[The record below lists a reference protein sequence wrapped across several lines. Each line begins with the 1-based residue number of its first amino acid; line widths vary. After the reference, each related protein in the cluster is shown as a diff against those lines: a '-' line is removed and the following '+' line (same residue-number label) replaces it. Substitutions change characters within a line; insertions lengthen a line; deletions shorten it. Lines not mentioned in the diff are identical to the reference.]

1 MTNKFPQY
9 DVKRVRRAREFLK
22 NLDKHL
28 DKGEVE
34 RQDYKTSDFYNP
46 LVDSSNDSL
55 KANAL
60 CVMDQIRAEE
70 IANEYHQKK
79 ESIKS
84 IGIEDPVL
92 IIPMN
97 DPSTH
102 YKKKLVDGVTRV
114 TALRDIEKENRVPP
128 TIGAVPAY
136 YVVCPKLADFVRTHK
151 EEIQNVSNDPKPSDP
166 NSKETAKKWIRNQ
179 IKQYR
184 SHGGEPDKE
193 FIKAFRP
200 YVLEQYK
207 NNRTEK
213 TINKWISEVIN
224 EIKVDNSPV
233 TSYRETTLRKEK
245 KKTLLEKIDKKLID
259 PECTKRYELN
269 LSTSSMMEKLIGV
282 ELIRQTKKDQKN
294 IKSVLEIHSESHTS
308 EKSLLSST
316 VALFDKIKAVEAV
329 HDLKLFSEVFAMDQV
344 GTDGMLNEKKV
355 RERLKK
361 LKEADQDFKQ
371 AKLTLVRSA

>member
-1 MTNKFPQY
+1 
-9 DVKRVRRAREFLK
+9 
-22 NLDKHL
+22 
-28 DKGEVE
+28 
-34 RQDYKTSDFYNP
+34 
-46 LVDSSNDSL
+46 
-55 KANAL
+55 
-60 CVMDQIRAEE
+60 
-70 IANEYHQKK
+70 
-79 ESIKS
+79 
-84 IGIEDPVL
+84 
-92 IIPMN
+92 MN